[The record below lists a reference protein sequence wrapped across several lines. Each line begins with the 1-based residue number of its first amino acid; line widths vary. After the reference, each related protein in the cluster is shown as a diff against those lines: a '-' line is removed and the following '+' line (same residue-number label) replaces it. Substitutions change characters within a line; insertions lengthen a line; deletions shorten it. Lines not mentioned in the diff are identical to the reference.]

1 MVSDKA
7 LLDGTAWSAEESSLK
22 FQVDYTIVKGGLVR
36 GHDKPICGS
45 CAIDPFQV
53 IDFFEN

>member
-7 LLDGTAWSAEESSLK
+7 LQDGMAWSAEDYSLG
-22 FQVDYTIVKGGLVR
+22 FQVDYTIVKGVLVR
-36 GHDKPICGS
+36 CRDKPIYGS